1 MEIVK
6 TDRVRVAWNAE
17 RQRIEEQ
24 IADWDDLLLGQE
36 LEDGTRDTHNAI
48 RSDTA
53 KVQALRHKQRCEEQL
68 DRIDIMQ
75 QILDIADPIASASAK
90 ADLCTLEGSHGPA
103 KEWTRLAMEMEQA
116 KRLEQEAQR
125 RSAEEVGAPTV
136 ELVRLMRD
144 LLEAPQSVRADM
156 ASILEAGSLPE
167 HWRPSLEV
175 VFDDDSGTGEL

>member
-1 MEIVK
+1 MEIVNP
-6 TDRVRVAWNAE
+6 DRVRVHWDAE

-24 IADWDDLLLGQE
+24 IADWEELLLGQE
-36 LEDGTRDTHNAI
+36 LEDGTRDTHTAI

-53 KVQALRHKQRCEEQL
+53 KVQALRHKQRCEQEL

-75 QILDIADPIASASAK
+75 QILAISDPIASAAAK
-90 ADLCTLEGSHGPA
+90 ADLCTLDGSHGPA
-103 KEWTRLAMEMEQA
+103 KEWTRLAMEMEHAQ
-116 KRLEQEAQR
+116 RLEQEAQR

-156 ASILEAGSLPE
+156 AAILEAGSLPE